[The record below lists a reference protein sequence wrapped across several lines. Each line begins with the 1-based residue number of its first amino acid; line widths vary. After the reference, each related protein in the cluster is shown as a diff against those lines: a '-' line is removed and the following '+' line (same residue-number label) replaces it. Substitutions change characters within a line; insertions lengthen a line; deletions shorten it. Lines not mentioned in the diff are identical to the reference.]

1 MSNNNSSSGI
11 GGLLGI
17 VACIAAFFVARK
29 FFPSLGKLLL
39 IAGIVLVVLIMA
51 IVIIVIAC
59 SKSTAKDKKKT
70 GLSDEASAVLSKGR
84 TQLMDLRRNGMC
96 IKNQQIRTES
106 EVICKSV
113 DKILR
118 TLREQPEDI
127 PEARQFFN
135 YYLPTFGKII
145 SKYLMLERSGISA
158 QNVTESTISCL
169 ADIKTALEKQHAN
182 FFEDDMLDLSV
193 EMEALKVNCKRDG
206 LLADEDFNTSEETIP
221 LTL

>member
-39 IAGIVLVVLIMA
+39 IAGIVLVVLIVA

-145 SKYLMLERSGISA
+145 SKYLMLEKSGIPA

-169 ADIKTALEKQHAN
+169 TDIKTALEKQHAN
-182 FFEDDMLDLSV
+182 LFEDDMLDLSV
-193 EMEALKVNCKRDG
+193 EMEALKINCKRDG

>member
-39 IAGIVLVVLIMA
+39 IAGIVLVVLIVA

-145 SKYLMLERSGISA
+145 SKYLMLERSGIPA

-169 ADIKTALEKQHAN
+169 PDIKTALEKQHAN
-182 FFEDDMLDLSV
+182 LFEDDMLDLSV